1 MFEILVGG
9 LVVIIGVVY
18 GLALFALADHVQDLV
33 IANREFSRD
42 LDDVESS
49 SREHTRLLEDLDD
62 IRRRME
68 TLPSRV
74 EALENRNRIT
84 VPGGEDDVVYATG
97 S

>member
-1 MFEILVGG
+1 MFGLL
-9 LVVIIGVVY
+9 LVVAIVY
-18 GLALFALADHVQDLV
+18 GAAIFALADHVQDLL
-33 IANREFSRD
+33 IANGETNRD
-42 LDDVESS
+42 LTDVEAS
-49 SREHTRLLEDLDD
+49 SREHAGLLQELDD

>member
-74 EALENRNRIT
+74 QALENRDRLALL
-84 VPGGEDDVVYATG
+84 GGEDDVVYATG